1 MKRKIR
7 KRGRVPFIGKIFAVF
22 LAFIIL
28 FPFYW
33 IVISSFKTSDT
44 IVHPDLWPVKS
55 TLAHYQQL
63 LSTPTFVSG
72 LKSSLIVTAGT
83 VVILLV
89 IVILASYGL
98 YRFEFK
104 GKAFLNKVILLA
116 YIFPGILLVNRTRHR
131 CILA

>member
-44 IVHPDLWPVKS
+44 IVHPD
-55 TLAHYQQL
+55 
-63 LSTPTFVSG
+63 
-72 LKSSLIVTAGT
+72 
-83 VVILLV
+83 
-89 IVILASYGL
+89 
-98 YRFEFK
+98 
-104 GKAFLNKVILLA
+104 
-116 YIFPGILLVNRTRHR
+116 
-131 CILA
+131 